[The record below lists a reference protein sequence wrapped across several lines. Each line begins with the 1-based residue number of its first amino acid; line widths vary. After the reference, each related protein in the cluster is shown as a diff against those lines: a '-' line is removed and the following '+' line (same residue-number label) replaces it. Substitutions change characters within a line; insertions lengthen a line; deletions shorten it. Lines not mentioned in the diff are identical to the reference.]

1 MIRVAITGPES
12 SGKTT
17 LSVALADYFKV
28 DSIPEFARA
37 FLEQSGGE
45 YDQSDLDIIA
55 KGQLESILSKKN
67 EVIISDTDFMVLEI
81 WSQYKYGNVSA
92 YISELV
98 QKDFFDLH
106 ILCSPDIPW
115 EEDPLRENPDNREA
129 LFEMYLSSLKNQNK
143 HFIIVSGD
151 QNQRVVK
158 SLRSIDLL

>member
-45 YDQSDLDIIA
+45 YNQSDLDVIA

>member
-92 YISELV
+92 YISDLV